1 MVKNWGKPGRRA
13 PMGKGRGG
21 LCQRDGSDESANGFV
36 MVLGQEC
43 VLDGDTTAV
52 EVWQVPYLYIFSQR

>member
-1 MVKNWGKPGRRA
+1 
-13 PMGKGRGG
+13 MGKGRGS
-21 LCQRDGSDESANGFV
+21 LCQRDGSDESAHGFV

-52 EVWQVPYLYIFSQR
+52 EAWQVPYLYIFSQR